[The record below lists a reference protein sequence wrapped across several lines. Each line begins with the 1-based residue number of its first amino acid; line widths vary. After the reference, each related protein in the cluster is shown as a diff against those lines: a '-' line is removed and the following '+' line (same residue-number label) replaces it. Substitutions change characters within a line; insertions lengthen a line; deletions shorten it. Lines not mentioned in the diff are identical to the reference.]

1 MGTPDHHP
9 DTRAG
14 KSGGARAKQQR
25 LTLGDLCVSPGDPEQ
40 GVGDGI
46 R

>member
-1 MGTPDHHP
+1 MGTPNHHP

-25 LTLGDLCVSPGDPEQ
+25 LTLGELSAFPGEPEQ
-40 GVGDGI
+40 GVGNGI
-46 R
+46 